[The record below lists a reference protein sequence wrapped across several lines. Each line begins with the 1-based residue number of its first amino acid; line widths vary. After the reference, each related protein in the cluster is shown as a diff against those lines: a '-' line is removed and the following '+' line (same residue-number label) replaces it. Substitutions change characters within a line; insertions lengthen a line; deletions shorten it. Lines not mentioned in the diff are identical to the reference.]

1 MVVQSNL
8 LASNNRMLVAG
19 CGPFTI
25 ELNLY
30 VRLQLQTGDVG
41 DSRHHYRRAE
51 CFRQSVLSIQKNGY
65 EIGTSRQS
73 LQEETLSGAKLIL
86 TSPPKV

>member
-73 LQEETLSGAKLIL
+73 LQEETLSGR
-86 TSPPKV
+86 